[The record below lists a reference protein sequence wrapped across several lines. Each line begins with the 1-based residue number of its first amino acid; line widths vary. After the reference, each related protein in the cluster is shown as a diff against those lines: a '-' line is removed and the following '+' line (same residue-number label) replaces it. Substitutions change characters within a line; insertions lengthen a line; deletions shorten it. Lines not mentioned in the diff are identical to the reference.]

1 MSDLEL
7 LEHEIRHTDSE
18 PRGAIVLHHGRG
30 TDMFD
35 LLPLLEALD
44 PRRELVGVTPQG
56 PLQLPPGGWHWYA
69 VPRVGYP
76 DPDTFWETFGLL
88 ERFHAALPEQ
98 IGVPW
103 ERTIVGGFSMGAVMS
118 YALGLSESRPPPAG
132 ILALSG
138 FIPIVERFEPHFA
151 DRPQL
156 PVALA
161 HGSEDPIISVEFA
174 RRDRKTIE
182 DAGLPLLYRES
193 PMGHA
198 IDPEVIPRLGSW
210 IDRCLAD

>member
-7 LEHEIRHTDSE
+7 LEHEVRQPDSE
-18 PRGAIVLHHGRG
+18 PRGAIVLHHGRA

-44 PRRELVGVTPQG
+44 PDRTLVGVTPQG

-76 DPDTFWETFGLL
+76 DPETFWETFGLL
-88 ERFHAALPEQ
+88 ERFCAALPEQ

-103 ERTIVGGFSMGAVMS
+103 ERTIIGGFSMGAVMS
-118 YALGLSESRPPPAG
+118 YALGLSGGRPPPAG

-138 FIPIVERFEPHFA
+138 FIPTVEGFEPHFA
-151 DRPQL
+151 DRSTL
-156 PVALA
+156 PVALT
-161 HGSEDPIISVEFA
+161 HGSEDPIISVDFA

-198 IDPEVIPRLGSW
+198 IDPEVIPLLSSW